1 LRRPNTS
8 VRAIAFDLDGTSIER
23 GNTMLPELI
32 TRLAEASNKG
42 IIIGTA
48 SGRPLKDQLEILSAN
63 GIGEQKGFPHF
74 IIANEYEIYI
84 LNEQK
89 YEPLVKYNESIRKAW
104 FEVLPVAKSIIES
117 ELRRLTE
124 KGILVKRN
132 IPDEDVYQRGMIDLW
147 FHNIQDAI
155 AEEAFLNSL
164 ILERSIPLICN
175 RNSRLV
181 QLLHARAGKG
191 NTLKAVADYFKVSPS
206 NVLAIGDSSNDLSM
220 LDGKLGFQP
229 ATVANADEIVK
240 HVVATHGGYVA
251 SKPRGAGVVE
261 IMDTFAV

>member
-1 LRRPNTS
+1 

-23 GNTMLPELI
+23 GNIMLPELV
-32 TRLAEASNKG
+32 TRLAGAADNG

-74 IIANEYEIYI
+74 LIANEYEIYV
-84 LNEQK
+84 LDGQK
-89 YEPLVKYNESIRKAW
+89 YEPLIKHNESIRKAW
-104 FEVLPVAKSIIES
+104 FEILPVAKSIIES
-117 ELRRLTE
+117 ELRRLTRE
-124 KGILVKRN
+124 GIFVKRN
-132 IPDEDVYQRGMIDLW
+132 IPGEDIYQRGMIDLW

-164 ILERSIPLICN
+164 ILEHSIPLICN
-175 RNSRLV
+175 RNFQLV

-191 NTLKAVADYFKVSPS
+191 NTLKVAADYFKISPS

-229 ATVANADEIVK
+229 ATVANADESIKRIV
-240 HVVATHGGYVA
+240 TTRGGYVA
-251 SKPRGAGVVE
+251 SKPYGAGVIE
-261 IMDTFAV
+261 IVDTFIFARAKNYS